1 MFKFKRKNDPF
12 KEINR
17 RLKQLECD
25 HSETHF
31 VECWLTYYGLYGHY
45 DEICSKCGKHLSR
58 VTEEEKLKKERKQ
71 LLMKI
76 KDINKKLKKG
86 K

>member
-31 VECWLTYYGLYGHY
+31 VEHINGYVLYAHY
-45 DEICSKCGKHLSR
+45 AEVCSMCGKHLIYLS
-58 VTEEEKLKKERKQ
+58 EEEKLKKERKQ